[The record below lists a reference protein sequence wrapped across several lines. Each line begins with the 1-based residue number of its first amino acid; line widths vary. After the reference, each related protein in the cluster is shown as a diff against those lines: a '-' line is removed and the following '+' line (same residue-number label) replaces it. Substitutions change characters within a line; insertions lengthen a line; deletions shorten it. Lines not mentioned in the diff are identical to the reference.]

1 VLLAVLVLA
10 SAACGSG
17 EPSSG
22 PEGYAH
28 PTGDHEVAVEY
39 AEVGGFATFVRG
51 FQSPPSLLV
60 SGGGELLTPG
70 AVAAIYPGPLI
81 PVFETRTI
89 TEAGIQSVL
98 AAADEASLMRD
109 VEYERD
115 PRLADASTSVVTV
128 AADGSEWIHAAYAL
142 GASAPEQDGIDVGS
156 GVQAGGQEDRQVLAD
171 FIGQLFSIE
180 DLVGADE
187 LGESSLYEA
196 TAYLLI
202 ARPVSPPGTGSDDG
216 IEPTVVPWPDG
227 TGVVLSEAAL
237 CTEVVADAVG
247 DLFETSN
254 ELTWFEEG
262 GVVYEVAPIQKLPGR
277 TC

>member
-1 VLLAVLVLA
+1 MLLAVLVLA
-10 SAACGSG
+10 SASCGSG
-17 EPSSG
+17 EPSSD

-28 PTGDHEVAVEY
+28 PTGDHEVVVEY
-39 AEVGGFATFVRG
+39 AEVGGFTTFVRG

-60 SGGGELLTPG
+60 SGDGELLTPG
-70 AVAAIYPGPLI
+70 AVAAIYPGPLL

-98 AAADEASLMRD
+98 AAADEAALMRD
-109 VEYERD
+109 VEYEGD
-115 PRLADASTSVVTV
+115 PRIADASTSVVTV

-142 GASAPEQDGIDVGS
+142 GVFTPEQEGIDVGS
-156 GVQAGGQEDRQVLAD
+156 GVQAGGQEDRQALAG

-180 DLVGADE
+180 ELVGADE
-187 LGESSLYEA
+187 LGESSLYE
-196 TAYLLI
+196 TKAYLLI
-202 ARPVSPPGTGSDDG
+202 ARPVSPPGTGSDE
-216 IEPTVVPWPDG
+216 IEPTVVAWPDG
-227 TGVVLSEAAL
+227 TGVVLSESGL
-237 CTEVVADAVG
+237 CTEVAAEAVG
-247 DLFETSN
+247 DLFEASN